1 MELSR
6 SDTRRTRC
14 IAYTLVECSLGAVLL
29 AATERGVC
37 QIRFVADAGEA
48 HRALRREFPFA
59 SLEHDAA
66 RLEPWGR
73 TLVGYLEGRA
83 SRLGLPLDGCLGRVQ
98 GRIFDALGCRLS
110 PTPIEEHPATLW
122 SAG

>member
-1 MELSR
+1 MRLLR
-6 SDTRRTRC
+6 SDIRRTRC

-37 QIRFVADAGEA
+37 QIRFVTDAEDA
-48 HRALRREFPFA
+48 HHALRREFPFA

-66 RLEPWGR
+66 RLEPWSQ

-83 SRLGLPLDGCLGRVQ
+83 TRLGLPLDGCLGRVQ
-98 GRIFDALGCRLS
+98 SRIFDALGCRLTA
-110 PTPIEEHPATLW
+110 TPPASE
-122 SAG
+122 SAGLGSGG